1 MPAGLPPKYVDVASA
16 LRLRR
21 AAANVM
27 GIVVDV
33 WGDPYKSS
41 GTSFC
46 VTFTIKDSNLTNGH
60 SWDGLK
66 IKYFKET
73 ESLLPPVT
81 TGDVILLR
89 EIWVRLSN
97 MKFPPC
103 TTHD

>member
-1 MPAGLPPKYVDVASA
+1 VASA

-33 WGDPYKSS
+33 WGEPYKSS

-46 VTFTIKDSNLTNGH
+46 LTFTIKDSNLTNGH

-81 TGDVILLR
+81 IGDVILLR

-97 MKFPPC
+97 TEFPPY